1 MKKLFSSRKDIL
13 RTYGEIEEIRNSD
26 EYKEFTNHNEVHQWG
41 MDTYGEWGKAVKE
54 FEEKKRKS
62 DMFKKNSW
70 AYLTLGGYCVN
81 EYEQINK
88 FYINDDYKIDDT
100 YNYKSIRLSEQLLEA
115 PGIPENIVV
124 YRFVENAV
132 IEKII
137 DANKN
142 NCEHYYEEKGFMSTS
157 LLKTIVEDRREDC
170 SLLKIYV
177 DKGTVGAYVDV
188 VASRGEHELL
198 LQNNLNIRLCNVPYL
213 DKEYNVM
220 VYECKALSHYA
231 NIR

>member
-1 MKKLFSSRKDIL
+1 
-13 RTYGEIEEIRNSD
+13 
-26 EYKEFTNHNEVHQWG
+26 
-41 MDTYGEWGKAVKE
+41 
-54 FEEKKRKS
+54 
-62 DMFKKNSW
+62 
-70 AYLTLGGYCVN
+70 
-81 EYEQINK
+81 
-88 FYINDDYKIDDT
+88 
-100 YNYKSIRLSEQLLEA
+100 
-115 PGIPENIVV
+115 
-124 YRFVENAV
+124 
-132 IEKII
+132 
-137 DANKN
+137 
-142 NCEHYYEEKGFMSTS
+142 MSTS